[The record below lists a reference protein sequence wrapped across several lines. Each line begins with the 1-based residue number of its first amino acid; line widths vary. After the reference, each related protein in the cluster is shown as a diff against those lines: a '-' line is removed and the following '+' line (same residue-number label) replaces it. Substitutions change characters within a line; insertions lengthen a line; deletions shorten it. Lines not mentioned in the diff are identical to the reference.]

1 MVKKDK
7 KEPLKITFE
16 RLFSPETV
24 EYCEDALY
32 TVFYMKEEKSPG
44 TGMEEETHQWASRKK
59 QEASRHM
66 IP

>member
-16 RLFSPETV
+16 RLFSRKQLNIV
-24 EYCEDALY
+24 KMRCIL
-32 TVFYMKEEKSPG
+32 FYMKEEKSPG